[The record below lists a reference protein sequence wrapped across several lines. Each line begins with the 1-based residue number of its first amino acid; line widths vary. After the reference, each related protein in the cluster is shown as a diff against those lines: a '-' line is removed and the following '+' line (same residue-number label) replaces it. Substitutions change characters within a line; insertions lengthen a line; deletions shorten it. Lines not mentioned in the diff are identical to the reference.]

1 MPRNLKRYYGAD
13 HLHFITCSCYQR
25 RPLLGSATRRDLFL
39 EVLEQMRQRYGFVV
53 LGFVVMPE
61 HVHLLISEPE
71 LGNPSIAMQAVK
83 LGFARKVIGVEFK
96 KKESPRTSGRGV
108 STISM
113 CGVTR
118 NG

>member
-39 EVLEQMRQRYGFVV
+39 ELFEQMRRRYEFVV

-83 LGFARKVIGVEFK
+83 LASRG
-96 KKESPRTSGRGV
+96 SNWRGV
-108 STISM
+108 
-113 CGVTR
+113 
-118 NG
+118 